1 MKRIKEQGHM
11 YGVLCIKEQSAWST
25 VKRVVIDTHQ
35 EAAHIALIKKEEI
48 MQQKHQH
55 LNLRWDRIIGA
66 ILIVLVLILGAVQ
79 AFSENETEVKENR
92 TITVMYRVKEGDTLW
107 SIVKDLLGEE
117 VNAQQVIYQ
126 IQQDNNIV
134 NTLPAGR
141 VINIRM
147 PKK

>member
-1 MKRIKEQGHM
+1 MKI
-11 YGVLCIKEQSAWST
+11 VD
-25 VKRVVIDTHQ
+25 IDTHQ
-35 EAAHIALIKKEEI
+35 EAAHIARIKKEEI

-79 AFSENETEVKENR
+79 VFSENEPEVKETR

-126 IQQDNNIV
+126 IQQDNNIG
-134 NTLPAGR
+134 NTLPAGQ

>member
-1 MKRIKEQGHM
+1 MKKIKEQGHM
-11 YGVLCIKEQSAWST
+11 YAVLCIKEQSAWST
-25 VKRVVIDTHQ
+25 VKIADTDTHQ
-35 EAAHIALIKKEEI
+35 GAVHTAHIQREGIYMETNNFKP
-48 MQQKHQH
+48 
-55 LNLRWDRIIGA
+55 RWERIIGA
-66 ILIVLVLILGAVQ
+66 IIIVLVLILGAVKV
-79 AFSENETEVKENR
+79 FSENELEVKETR

-126 IQQDNNIV
+126 IQQDNNIG

>member
-1 MKRIKEQGHM
+1 MK
-11 YGVLCIKEQSAWST
+11 
-25 VKRVVIDTHQ
+25 
-35 EAAHIALIKKEEI
+35 
-48 MQQKHQH
+48 QKH
-55 LNLRWDRIIGA
+55 LTLRWDRIIGA

-79 AFSENETEVKENR
+79 VFSENETEVKETR

-126 IQQDNNIV
+126 IQQDNNIG